1 MVVRTLSSV
10 SHAMVMAVSPTTSS
24 SMSARHRMYG
34 CRRRRQCRRR
44 CRHRRSVVDTSVTP
58 VVVSSTL
65 SSNSVASPSSSTAT
79 SVPSVSSRVV
89 VGGVDNSGV
98 DIVVANT
105 DDVFDVDVICV
116 DVVHVDG
123 RDDVD
128 IDYTANAVIQYR
140 HTHRYIVVVI
150 YLDVGP
156 VVSYV
161 TVYHTRV
168 DAE

>member
-1 MVVRTLSSV
+1 M
-10 SHAMVMAVSPTTSS
+10 
-24 SMSARHRMYG
+24 
-34 CRRRRQCRRR
+34 
-44 CRHRRSVVDTSVTP
+44 
-58 VVVSSTL
+58 
-65 SSNSVASPSSSTAT
+65 
-79 SVPSVSSRVV
+79 PSVSSRVV

-128 IDYTANAVIQYR
+128 IDYTANAVIQYS
-140 HTHRYIVVVI
+140 HTHLCIVVVM

-161 TVYHTRV
+161 PVYHTRV